1 MKVARARVISHPSFA
16 DSNCQQGLL
25 SCRYYSLEK
34 NAMVKTATQKLQTPA
49 TPKIVKTLPVR
60 VEHWGP
66 PGASMVISTP
76 LEMEEFVRQIPKGKL
91 VTLEGLRDVA
101 AKRHK
106 TTITCP
112 VTTGIFLGMV
122 ARAAAEQEML
132 GMKRVAPWWRV
143 LRSDG
148 TLNEKYPGG
157 IAEHQK
163 RLEAEGHK
171 TAPRGKAKREV
182 VEYEKKVA
190 KLHA

>member
-1 MKVARARVISHPSFA
+1 MA
-16 DSNCQQGLL
+16 
-25 SCRYYSLEK
+25 
-34 NAMVKTATQKLQTPA
+34 KTATQKLQTPA
-49 TPKIVKTLPVR
+49 EPKIVKTLPVR

-76 LEMEEFVRQIPKGKL
+76 LEIEEFVRQVPKGKL
-91 VTLEGLRDVA
+91 ITLDSLRQVA

-122 ARAAAEQEML
+122 AKAAAEQEML
-132 GMKRVAPWWRV
+132 GVKRVAPWWRV
-143 LRSDG
+143 IRSDG

-157 IAEHQK
+157 LSEHKK

-171 TAPRGKAKREV
+171 TAARGKVKLEV
-182 VEYEKKVA
+182 VDYEKRLA
-190 KLHA
+190 KLEA